1 MRPRDLL
8 RTSWLAAAL
17 AAGLP
22 LHAGAAG
29 EDAFPRFADDA
40 GDHGRTVWLGT
51 CRNCHEEGFADAP
64 PVGDRAAWAP
74 RVAKGKP
81 VLYAH
86 ALQGF
91 FGPAGQMMPPRGG
104 NPDLSDD
111 DVRAAVDYMLRL
123 VTR

>member
-1 MRPRDLL
+1 MRTPAMLL
-8 RTSWLAAAL
+8 TLAL
-17 AAGLP
+17 AGGTAP
-22 LHAGAAG
+22 AADD
-29 EDAFPRFADDA
+29 EAFPRFAADR
-40 GDHGRTVWLGT
+40 GDRGRSVWLGT

-64 PVGDRAAWAP
+64 AVADTAAWAP

-81 VLYAH
+81 VLYGH

-104 NPDLSDD
+104 NPKLSDD
-111 DVRAAVDYMLRL
+111 EVRAAVDYMLLL